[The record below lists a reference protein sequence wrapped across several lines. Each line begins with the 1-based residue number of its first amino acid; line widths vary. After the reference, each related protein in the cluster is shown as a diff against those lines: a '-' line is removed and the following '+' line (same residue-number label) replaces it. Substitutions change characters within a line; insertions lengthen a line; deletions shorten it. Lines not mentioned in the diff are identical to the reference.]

1 MMYYI
6 AYLLVVNIISIGILK
21 IKKDVLKIKTTL
33 TLLEIITNNLTQPNY
48 DTRNDKPMGRKQ
60 A

>member
-1 MMYYI
+1 
-6 AYLLVVNIISIGILK
+6 LK

-48 DTRNDKPMGRKQ
+48 E
-60 A
+60 

>member
-1 MMYYI
+1 MMMYYI

-48 DTRNDKPMGRKQ
+48 E
-60 A
+60 

>member
-1 MMYYI
+1 
-6 AYLLVVNIISIGILK
+6 LK